1 MIFNTDELLTELKNT
16 VKNHINFSK
25 SLLAIS
31 DEILQT
37 KPNETSWSV
46 LNCLEHLNLYGNFY
60 IPEIKKRFNES
71 KSNKKPNFKSGF
83 LGNKFA
89 LDMLP
94 KSNMKTMNTFTSKNP
109 INSKLEKETV
119 LLGFINQQEEML
131 ALLDT
136 AKNKDLTK
144 IKTSITLPLLKFRL
158 GDTFRFVIYHNQ
170 RHIVQAQKVLK
181 TIA

>member
-1 MIFNTDELLTELKNT
+1 
-16 VKNHINFSK
+16 
-25 SLLAIS
+25 
-31 DEILQT
+31 
-37 KPNETSWSV
+37 
-46 LNCLEHLNLYGNFY
+46 
-60 IPEIKKRFNES
+60 
-71 KSNKKPNFKSGF
+71 
-83 LGNKFA
+83 
-89 LDMLP
+89 MLP